1 MRFWDP
7 SGIVPLLVDQPRST
21 RVKQLFRED
30 PAVVV
35 WWLTTV
41 ECWSAF
47 ARLRRE
53 QVFDLDDEAS
63 ARAHLEELR
72 QGWAEVVPSE
82 ELRAI
87 GGRLVRV
94 HAIRAADAMQ
104 LAAAQLWAGSPV
116 DAEFVTLDDRLG
128 RVAALEGFRVRG

>member
-1 MRFWDP
+1 MRFWDT
-7 SGIVPLLVDQPRST
+7 SSLLPLVVDQPASA
-21 RVKQLFRED
+21 RVKKLFRED
-30 PAVVV
+30 PAIVV
-35 WWLTTV
+35 WWMTPV

-53 QVFDLDDEAS
+53 EVFDVEDEES

-72 QGWAEVVPSE
+72 QGWAEVLPSE
-82 ELRAI
+82 ELRAM

-104 LAAAQLWAGSPV
+104 LAAALLWSGSPV
-116 DAEFVTLDDRLG
+116 DAEFVTLDERL
-128 RVAALEGFRVRG
+128 RSVAALEGFRVRG